1 MLGTSRILFS
11 ELVGTLAMILAV
23 SGFIGNSEMFS
34 KWTNHRRDWK
44 MILLT
49 GIIGGVIGIYGNLT
63 GVEFQG
69 AVISIRDIG
78 PMLSGLI
85 GGPIAGAFSGLIAGV
100 HRLTKG
106 GITAEA
112 CIVATILIGTI
123 CGIISGKKDSMIEK
137 PIWAF
142 FIGVV
147 METMHLCIVMIM
159 VRPFE
164 TAWMIVRT
172 IAIPFVLANSIG
184 FMVMATLISF
194 TKRHRRILL
203 EKNRME
209 SELGVATII
218 QHQLLPPINENYP
231 GRPEIDVSASM
242 EAAKEVGGDF
252 YDVFYVDADRI
263 AFLVSDVSGKGVPA
277 ALFMANS
284 KIVLQNCIRNQI
296 SLSEAIET
304 ANMALCAR
312 NEADMFI
319 TAWVGVLDLKT
330 NVMTYISAGHNPPVL
345 CHDGQVS
352 LLQSKRCF
360 VLGGMEGIK
369 YRENSLQMEPGDL
382 LFIYTDGIV
391 EAETAE
397 HELFG
402 EERLLR
408 CFRYYSIRS
417 AAKNIEVVQTA
428 VKDFVRENSQFDDM
442 TMLCLKIRET
452 EEQPEESK

>member
-1 MLGTSRILFS
+1 
-11 ELVGTLAMILAV
+11 
-23 SGFIGNSEMFS
+23 
-34 KWTNHRRDWK
+34 
-44 MILLT
+44 
-49 GIIGGVIGIYGNLT
+49 
-63 GVEFQG
+63 
-69 AVISIRDIG
+69 
-78 PMLSGLI
+78 
-85 GGPIAGAFSGLIAGV
+85 
-100 HRLTKG
+100 
-106 GITAEA
+106 
-112 CIVATILIGTI
+112 
-123 CGIISGKKDSMIEK
+123 
-137 PIWAF
+137 
-142 FIGVV
+142 
-147 METMHLCIVMIM
+147 
-159 VRPFE
+159 
-164 TAWMIVRT
+164 
-172 IAIPFVLANSIG
+172 
-184 FMVMATLISF
+184 
-194 TKRHRRILL
+194 
-203 EKNRME
+203 
-209 SELGVATII
+209 
-218 QHQLLPPINENYP
+218 
-231 GRPEIDVSASM
+231 
-242 EAAKEVGGDF
+242 
-252 YDVFYVDADRI
+252 
-263 AFLVSDVSGKGVPA
+263 
-277 ALFMANS
+277 MANS
-284 KIVLQNCIRNQI
+284 KIVLQNCIRNQV